1 MINSHEKT
9 AAVRDSSKRQTLRDR
24 LVTRLRNSKHLLLI
38 IGDTTKNDIDW
49 VPFEIS
55 YAIDDCEI
63 PVIAVYTDY
72 EYILNPA
79 SHENEWPVALKSRIK
94 DQSARV
100 IHIPFKKEPIS
111 AAIKQFDAETKP
123 SSGLS
128 YYTRDC
134 YIKWGLIKE

>member
-49 VPFEIS
+49 VPFEIT
-55 YAIDDCEI
+55 YAIDDCGI
-63 PVIAVYTDY
+63 SVIAVYTDY
-72 EYILNPA
+72 DYIQNPA
-79 SHENEWPVALKSRIK
+79 AHENEWPEALKSRIK

-100 IHIPFKKEPIS
+100 VHIPFKKEPIT
-111 AAIKQFDAETKP
+111 AAIKQFDVETRPK
-123 SSGLS
+123 SALS
-128 YYTRDC
+128 YYTRDG